1 MCRAKGLD
9 ATRDAIRLFSGFA
22 RTPYDVAHAIGRGL
36 SQEATPRE
44 IRSSEVRLSLA
55 SLPSKRLLEDA
66 TPRFGR

>member
-36 SQEATPRE
+36 SQEATPRD
-44 IRSSEVRLSLA
+44 SGSEVRLSLA